1 MRKKENPFLSLVFNL
16 VIPTLILTKLSS
28 PDKLGQITALIVA
41 VMFPLS
47 YGIFDIIKT
56 KKINKISILGL
67 ISIFLTG
74 VVGVFKLPPQLI
86 AIKEAAVPA
95 IIGIAVLIT
104 AKTKNPLTKM
114 FLMNDSV
121 IEVEKVENRLK
132 ELDNEKEFEKKLY
145 NSTFLL
151 AFSFLVSSILNF
163 VLAKV
168 IVVSTPGTEEFNKEI
183 GRMLAYSYPVIVLPS
198 MIIMGF
204 TLWYLF
210 SNLIKLTNFKLE
222 EMMINNKKEE
232 SNGK

>member
-1 MRKKENPFLSLVFNL
+1 MNKKENPFVSLVFNL

-28 PDKLGQITALIVA
+28 PEYLGQVNSLIIA
-41 VMFPLS
+41 ILFPVS
-47 YGIFDIIKT
+47 YGTYDMIQS

-74 VVGVFKLPPQLI
+74 VVGVLKLDPELI

-114 FLMNDSV
+114 FLMNDSLFEV
-121 IEVEKVENRLK
+121 AKIEEKLK
-132 ELDNEKEFEKKLY
+132 ENNNEELFNKKLY
-145 NSTFLL
+145 HSTFLL
-151 AFSFLVSSILNF
+151 ALSFLVSSILNY

-168 IVVSTPGTEEFNKEI
+168 IVVSAPGTEAFNKEI
-183 GRMLAYSYPVIVLPS
+183 GKMLAYSYPVIVVPS
-198 MIIMGF
+198 MVIMGL

-210 SNLIKLTNFKLE
+210 SNLTKLTGFKLE
-222 EMMINNKKEE
+222 EMMINHKKE
-232 SNGK
+232 N